1 MENHVYVPDVLTQLG
16 KKYFGSNDR
25 YTAIVHNGMDSTYAL
40 VVYDFDVDA
49 DDWFVR
55 IKWTK
60 GCDPTLEVRYLDEIA
75 STNNRHSAV
84 IDNHMFELLKLLDQA
99 RNDIREIVGKTEVD
113 FS

>member
-1 MENHVYVPDVLTQLG
+1 MSEHIYAPDFLKQLG